1 MKFRLLK
8 PLTILSTLL
17 IILLCFT
24 ASASAFF
31 VSSEKIHVG
40 KIFFSDAFFTRNFS
54 PLTAENTPVKNYDD
68 KNFASVSLLVP
79 KSGTFPKNADDL
91 LPNLPRNNKGQIITS
106 DKVRIRP
113 EQHPLKSGETY
124 SPRHHGQ
131 HYHVEIRKDVN
142 KSWNNKDNIIKIKP
156 ENYNHGEGTGFLP
169 GEQFP

>member
-68 KNFASVSLLVP
+68 KKFASVSLLVP
-79 KSGTFPKNADDL
+79 KSGANLTANSLKEFKQLVKQLSKPDSKITQSELNQLKNLADQY
-91 LPNLPRNNKGQIITS
+91 GG
-106 DKVRIRP
+106 KVRID
-113 EQHPLKSGETY
+113 LKGVKGSGVNPHIHIEGLG
-124 SPRHHGQ
+124 SKIESRHIWLDEG
-131 HYHVEIRKDVN
+131 
-142 KSWNNKDNIIKIKP
+142 IK
-156 ENYNHGEGTGFLP
+156 
-169 GEQFP
+169 